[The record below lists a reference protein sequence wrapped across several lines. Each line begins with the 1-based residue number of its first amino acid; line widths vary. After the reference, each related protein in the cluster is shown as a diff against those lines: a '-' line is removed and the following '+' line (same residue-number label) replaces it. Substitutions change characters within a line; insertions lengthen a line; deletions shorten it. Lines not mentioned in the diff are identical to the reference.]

1 MTMPDKYKYQSIS
14 LRRSTVSKL
23 NNLAKELIPGLSLSN
38 AKAVEVIIDTV
49 RNSEDTKGIS
59 NGKAKI

>member
-1 MTMPDKYKYQSIS
+1 MPDRYSKYQSIS